1 MAVLDRSWMPLMS
14 FSHLAYAPVVKID
27 ITRGTCIGYIMARI
41 TTRVTTMKAILSLL
55 NKSKGMLVD
64 GGCVSSPE
72 LNISVVFQL
81 VIEELFKNTFGMSR
95 ITTFFTIV
103 KPMFWVVSFFLTN
116 IAIIFT

>member
-1 MAVLDRSWMPLMS
+1 MRDVR
-14 FSHLAYAPVVKID
+14 
-27 ITRGTCIGYIMARI
+27 C
-41 TTRVTTMKAILSLL
+41 LL